1 MFRKKD
7 YFVKYE
13 SWTTILTCNPFIT
26 PLTELLA
33 KTPVTPNQIT
43 VLSFL
48 VALSGVYLYFTGK
61 LMAGALV
68 WHVGFILDCVDGSL
82 ARKLGKTSEFGAK
95 LDHNLDKIKKILAII
110 AIIYVTHSQYNL
122 SLMILLVILHYL
134 LHRIKFRN
142 NEVLMEYLHARGIK
156 SFFDPLD
163 EQFFIV
169 FLGPLTGYVFQFVVI
184 TLLLQ
189 ILNRVVHLCY
199 NKYGFGREQSTQ
211 F

>member
-1 MFRKKD
+1 MLRKRD

-13 SWTTILTCNPFIT
+13 SWTTILTSNPFII

-43 VLSFL
+43 ILSFL
-48 VALSGVYLYFTGK
+48 VALGTVYLYFTGN
-61 LMAGALV
+61 LFVGALV

-95 LDHNLDKIKKILAII
+95 LDHTLDKIKKILAII
-110 AIIYVTHSQYNL
+110 AIIYATHAQYNL
-122 SLMILLVILHYL
+122 SLMILLVIIHYL
-134 LHRIKFRN
+134 LHRIKYRK
-142 NEVLMEYLHARGIK
+142 NEVFIEYLQAKGIK
-156 SFFDPLD
+156 AFFDPLD

-184 TLLLQ
+184 TLVLQ
-189 ILNRVVHLCY
+189 VLNRVVHIFG
-199 NKYGFGREQSTQ
+199 NKYGLVRKQST
-211 F
+211 